1 MSGGSEKVTYNVSA
15 GYSNSLGQ
23 EIGNSSEKL
32 TGRLSVDIRLRENLR
47 LNVTMNGNTGTNKA
61 FGEGVNPMG
70 YATSTS
76 RGYSCI

>member
-1 MSGGSEKVTYNVSA
+1 MCPEDLRKLRIMFLPGIVTHLVKK
-15 GYSNSLGQ
+15 L
-23 EIGNSSEKL
+23 EIVAKL